1 MALMKEILWHR
12 KEGGGGE
19 LGRPDRAVS
28 LPAMLS
34 EHSPRVRAITTLSR
48 GTRERGREL
57 KYPFIF
63 LIMPNKRGS
72 SFMFHFFVEQGHME
86 CTYLDVVLTS

>member
-1 MALMKEILWHR
+1 MGKR
-12 KEGGGGE
+12 GGGGE

-63 LIMPNKRGS
+63 LIMINKRGS
-72 SFMFHFFVEQGHME
+72 KLDQGANDTIRTLM
-86 CTYLDVVLTS
+86 